1 MSNERPPDLSLFL
14 DILQTLEAIDS
25 QASALGQDVVELWQA
40 VKEAAR
46 RGISE
51 FHPQRST

>member
-1 MSNERPPDLSLFL
+1 VSNERPPDLSLFL